1 MVKVHWRE
9 QMLRL
14 SSVLLGV
21 TCGPV
26 WCLEPT
32 SKADDVLLL

>member
-14 SSVLLGV
+14 SAVLLGV
-21 TCGPV
+21 TMLA
-26 WCLEPT
+26 CLVFRT
-32 SKADDVLLL
+32 GVHGR